1 VAPADDANNAER
13 LDDKRSFLRKLIDEQ
28 KNWEPSGD
36 VTPAHR
42 CCGCGRK
49 RSYQSELT
57 RAQLYDIFEE
67 PMSSRLAMSLSA
79 FIMTLIAIS
88 ILCFVLQSEESV
100 ADLCKKEDGCYVW
113 DIIEAFCT
121 IAFTV
126 EFISRFCVCDVYG
139 ETVRQFLTHPLNI
152 FDFLAI
158 MPWYIDL
165 LGSNFAGLR
174 IIRLAR
180 VLRLLKVA
188 RYSSGLQTMIEGL
201 RRSMQAI
208 SILMAAVMLGCI
220 LSSSMIYYAENREG
234 YANPDMFPS
243 IPGSF
248 WWALVTMTTV
258 GYGDRYPMSVE
269 GKLVASVTMIFGI
282 LLIALPMAIVG
293 NKFQEV
299 YHEKTAQH
307 NQKMGPGRI
316 TTGPYTQAYLRSKDQ
331 SQKLNKRKT
340 VELQKRVSSRNSP
353 RSNPDSTTKKE
364 DEEGLGVVVQEQ
376 EKDVTIDQ
384 FTKDVKDLVELSLE
398 VSAAMRETFA
408 SAATFPKLS
417 NELLDLIP
425 LPVADGTGGTGAS
438 GEGTGG
444 T

>member
-1 VAPADDANNAER
+1 
-13 LDDKRSFLRKLIDEQ
+13 
-28 KNWEPSGD
+28 
-36 VTPAHR
+36 
-42 CCGCGRK
+42 
-49 RSYQSELT
+49 
-57 RAQLYDIFEE
+57 
-67 PMSSRLAMSLSA
+67 
-79 FIMTLIAIS
+79 
-88 ILCFVLQSEESV
+88 
-100 ADLCKKEDGCYVW
+100 
-113 DIIEAFCT
+113 
-121 IAFTV
+121 
-126 EFISRFCVCDVYG
+126 
-139 ETVRQFLTHPLNI
+139 
-152 FDFLAI
+152 
-158 MPWYIDL
+158 
-165 LGSNFAGLR
+165 
-174 IIRLAR
+174 
-180 VLRLLKVA
+180 
-188 RYSSGLQTMIEGL
+188 MIEGL

-208 SILMAAVMLGCI
+208 SLLLAAVVLGMI
-220 LSSSMIYYAENREG
+220 LSSSMIYYAERGTNKEF
-234 YANPDMFPS
+234 FPS

-307 NQKMGPGRI
+307 NQKIGPGR
-316 TTGPYTQAYLRSKDQ
+316 TTVGPYTQAYLRSKDQ